1 MMVPPLKGSSRE
13 PLRVVRV
20 IGRLNI
26 GGPAQHVV
34 LLNQGLTRLGYET
47 HLVGDALRPG
57 EDSMAY
63 FAEQHGE
70 PHIQIPELV
79 TDTSVGRRDARA
91 VRALTRVIR
100 DVRPHIVHTHT
111 AKAGFLGR
119 VAARL
124 ARTPVL
130 VHTFHGHVLHR
141 AGHRNGCP
149 RTEKRIR
156 DMPGYSGI

>member
-1 MMVPPLKGSSRE
+1 MMVPLLKGSSRE

-47 HLVGDALRPG
+47 HLVSGALRPG

-63 FAEQHGE
+63 FAEQYGE
-70 PHIQIPELV
+70 TPIQIPELV

-111 AKAGFLGR
+111 AKGR
-119 VAARL
+119 LSGQGGGEACAHPR
-124 ARTPVL
+124 ARTW
-130 VHTFHGHVLHR
+130 
-141 AGHRNGCP
+141 
-149 RTEKRIR
+149 E
-156 DMPGYSGI
+156 